1 MLTQINVLRLRWFS
15 VLELRRNSRDLITR
29 MLKNKTFVSGDNLL
43 SHKCK
48 CGQRDL
54 YSHLFPPKINSNYA
68 IHILLREIM
77 EILHFYIIIKSDVGV
92 DFDVPHNVPLRL
104 VSLNNIK
111 LHLISLI
118 MYEYL

>member
-1 MLTQINVLRLRWFS
+1 
-15 VLELRRNSRDLITR
+15 
-29 MLKNKTFVSGDNLL
+29 
-43 SHKCK
+43 
-48 CGQRDL
+48 
-54 YSHLFPPKINSNYA
+54 
-68 IHILLREIM
+68 M

-104 VSLNNIK
+104 VTLNNIK